1 MKFIITESQK
11 NKMVKKYLKEQDS
24 SSDGGLSFGDIGRQA
39 IDYAKKIIRDRESG
53 SSSSTSTGGSSHAGA
68 SSTPPSGPSGPVSV
82 GNVSAKGQELLNN
95 PTFKTKLKEISSAI
109 GIDEN
114 SIIKLMQHESGLNS
128 SVKNSIGC
136 VGLIQFCPDSKGGS
150 TKTISGKKYSLEDL
164 RTNLETQM
172 NVIKEFWMAGYKSGK
187 IKTPADLYIFNFFPI
202 AAGKSNDFV
211 LQTNGTSAQTIAKA
225 NPVFNKKLGKPVDT
239 PLTVGDLNQYY
250 RIAGMV

>member
-24 SSDGGLSFGDIGRQA
+24 GSDGGLSLGDIGRQA
-39 IDYAKKIIRDRESG
+39 IDYAKKLIRDRESG
-53 SSSSTSTGGSSHAGA
+53 SSSSTSSTGGSSHAGA
-68 SSTPPSGPSGPVSV
+68 PSTPSGPVSI

-136 VGLIQFCPDSKGGS
+136 VGLIQFCPDKPAGS
-150 TKTISGKKYSLEDL
+150 TKTIGGRKFLLEDL
-164 RTNLETQM
+164 RTNLDTQM
-172 NVIKEFWMAGYKSGK
+172 NAIKEFWMAGYKSGK
-187 IKTPADLYIFNFFPI
+187 IKTPADLYIFNFWPV
-202 AAGKSNDFV
+202 AAGKPNDYV
-211 LQTNGTSAQTIAKA
+211 LQTNGTSAQTVAKA
-225 NPVFNKKLGKPVDT
+225 NPVFNRKLGRPVDT
-239 PLTVGDLNQYY
+239 PLTVGDLNKYY
-250 RIAGMV
+250 QATGMV

>member
-24 SSDGGLSFGDIGRQA
+24 SSDGGLSLGDIGRQA
-39 IDYAKKIIRDRESG
+39 IEYAKKLIRDKDSG
-53 SSSSTSTGGSSHAGA
+53 SSSSSNNGSSHDGA
-68 SSTPPSGPSGPVSV
+68 SSTSSTPSGPVSI

-95 PTFKTKLKEISSAI
+95 PNFKSKLSEISSAI

-114 SIIKLMQHESGLNS
+114 SIIKLMQHESGLNP

-136 VGLIQFCPDSKGGS
+136 VGLIQFCPDGKNGT
-150 TKTISGKKYSLEDL
+150 TKTISGKKYSLEDI
-164 RTNLETQM
+164 RTNLDTQM
-172 NVIKEFWMAGYKSGK
+172 EAIKEFWMAGHKSGK
-187 IKTPADLYIFNFFPI
+187 IKTPTDLYIFNFWPV
-202 AAGKSNDFV
+202 AAGKPNDYV
-211 LQTNGTSAQTIAKA
+211 LQTNGMSAQTVAKA

-250 RIAGMV
+250 RTTGMV

>member
-24 SSDGGLSFGDIGRQA
+24 GSDGELSFGDIGKQA
-39 IDYAKKIIRDRESG
+39 IEYAKKLIRDKESG
-53 SSSSTSTGGSSHAGA
+53 SSSSTSTGGSSHVGA
-68 SSTPPSGPSGPVSV
+68 SSTPPSGPVSV

-136 VGLIQFCPDSKGGS
+136 VGLIQFCPDGKNGT
-150 TKTISGKKYSLEDL
+150 TKTISGKKYSLEDI
-164 RTNLETQM
+164 RTNLDTQM
-172 NVIKEFWMAGYKSGK
+172 NAIKEFWMAGHKSGK
-187 IKTPADLYIFNFFPI
+187 IKTPTDLYIFNFWPV
-202 AAGKSNDFV
+202 AAGKPNDYV
-211 LQTNGTSAQTIAKA
+211 LQTNGMSAQTVAKA
-225 NPVFNKKLGKPVDT
+225 NPVFNKRLGKPVDT

>member
-11 NKMVKKYLKEQDS
+11 KELVKKYLKEQDDS
-24 SSDGGLSFGDIGRQA
+24 SENKGGLKIKDIAKQA
-39 IDYAKKIIRDRESG
+39 MDYAKSLITK
-53 SSSSTSTGGSSHAGA
+53 SSTSSDSSGSSHAA
-68 SSTPPSGPSGPVSV
+68 DPNAPSGPVSI
-82 GNVSAKGQELLNN
+82 GSVSAKGQELLNN
-95 PTFKTKLKEISSAI
+95 PTFKSKLKEISSDI

-114 SIIKLMQHESGLNS
+114 SIIKLMQHESGLNP

-136 VGLIQFCPDSKGGS
+136 VGLIQFCPDKGGGS
-150 TKTISGKKYSLEDL
+150 TKTISGKKYSLEDI
-164 RTNLETQM
+164 RTNLDTQM
-172 NVIKEFWMAGYKSGK
+172 EAIKEFWMAGYKSGK

-250 RIAGMV
+250 RATGMV

>member
-1 MKFIITESQK
+1 MKLIITETQK
-11 NKMVKKYLKEQDS
+11 KELVKKYLKEQDNS
-24 SSDGGLSFGDIGRQA
+24 SENKGGLKIKDLAKQA
-39 IDYAKKIIRDRESG
+39 MDYAKSLMNKSDT
-53 SSSSTSTGGSSHAGA
+53 SSDSSGSSHAGA
-68 SSTPPSGPSGPVSV
+68 PSTPSGPVSI
-82 GNVSAKGQELLNN
+82 GSVSAKGQELLNN
-95 PTFKTKLKEISSAI
+95 PTFKSKLKEISSAI

-114 SIIKLMQHESGLNS
+114 SIIKLMQHESGLNP

-136 VGLIQFCPDSKGGS
+136 VGLIQFCPDKGGGS
-150 TKTISGKKYSLEDL
+150 TKTIGGKTYSLEDI

-172 NVIKEFWMAGYKSGK
+172 GAIKEFWLAGTKSGK

>member
-11 NKMVKKYLKEQDS
+11 NKLVKKYLNEQDDTS
-24 SSDGGLSFGDIGRQA
+24 KQSLTIGDIGRQA
-39 IDYAKKIIRDRESG
+39 LEYAKNLIRNQNTD
-53 SSSSTSTGGSSHAGA
+53 SSSTSTSNDDSTHTTSTGSSNLDMGKI
-68 SSTPPSGPSGPVSV
+68 SDTG
-82 GNVSAKGQELLNN
+82 KKLLDN
-95 PTFKTKLKEISSAI
+95 PTFKEKLKEISSAI

-114 SIIKLMQHESGLNS
+114 SIIKLMQHESGLNP

-136 VGLIQFCPDSKGGS
+136 VGLIQFCPDAKAGS
-150 TKTISGKKYSLEDL
+150 TKRIGNQTYSLEDL

-172 NVIKEFWMAGYKSGK
+172 NVIKEFWMTGYKSGK

-202 AAGKSNDFV
+202 AAGKPNDFV

-225 NPVFNKKLGKPVDT
+225 NPVFNKTLGKPIST

-250 RIAGMV
+250 QQTGMV